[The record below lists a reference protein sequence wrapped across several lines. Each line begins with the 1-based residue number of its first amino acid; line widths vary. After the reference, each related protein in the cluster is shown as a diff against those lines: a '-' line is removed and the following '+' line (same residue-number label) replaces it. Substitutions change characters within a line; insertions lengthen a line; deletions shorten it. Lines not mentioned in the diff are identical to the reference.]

1 VNNKVKTLLASLM
14 LVIATLAGVAAS
26 SGPANAG
33 WPGGSVVH
41 AADDSGYLGR
51 SNSLFYHC
59 ESRGVDSSLYRGEWS
74 RDAGSCSDTDYIYAF
89 PEEEVVCFDRD
100 NTRRVI
106 RYPGGSV
113 GDFGY
118 WKCYMQLR

>member
-1 VNNKVKTLLASLM
+1 VNKIKIMLASLM
-14 LVIATLAGVAAS
+14 MLCSAITGLALTATPAS
-26 SGPANAG
+26 AG
-33 WPGGSVVH
+33 WPGGSVLH

-51 SNSLFYHC
+51 NGALFFHC
-59 ESRGVDSSLYRGEWS
+59 ESKNVDSTLYRGQWS
-74 RDAGSCSDTDYIYAF
+74 RDAGSCSDTDWIYAF

-113 GDFGY
+113 GDLGY